1 MGEKLKQVIREKSV
15 VIPVNREF
23 PILIPVNRA
32 RHPPPPLSTLI
43 CGVAKQTGER
53 YPPKTLYLL
62 VCGINRHLGNVQGKK
77 ALTYWRKVSGGK
89 TTFFEAIFH
98 LYQKIMNTN

>member
-43 CGVAKQTGER
+43 YLAQSFALHSYTMHELRNQHVPTG
-53 YPPKTLYLL
+53 
-62 VCGINRHLGNVQGKK
+62 
-77 ALTYWRKVSGGK
+77 
-89 TTFFEAIFH
+89 
-98 LYQKIMNTN
+98 